1 MAINNELQVR
11 VMRSQLG
18 RVRGL
23 GGAKSGVEEWWLGRV
38 TSIALT
44 PLTIWFV
51 VSVLMHL
58 GASSQQVA
66 HWAGRPVNT
75 VLLLA
80 LVGLTFQH
88 MAHGLQVIID
98 DYVHDSKSHLA
109 ASLLNKGSSLVLAL
123 FGVVAILKMAFGTPA
138 A

>member
-1 MAINNELQVR
+1 MAINNDLQVR

-51 VSVLMHL
+51 VAVLMHL
-58 GASSQQVA
+58 GASSQAVA

-80 LVGLTFQH
+80 LVILTFQH

-98 DYVHDSKSHLA
+98 DYVHNSRSHLV
-109 ASLLNKGSSLVLAL
+109 ASLGNKGSSMILAL
-123 FGVVAILKMAFGTPA
+123 FSIVAILRMAFGTPA